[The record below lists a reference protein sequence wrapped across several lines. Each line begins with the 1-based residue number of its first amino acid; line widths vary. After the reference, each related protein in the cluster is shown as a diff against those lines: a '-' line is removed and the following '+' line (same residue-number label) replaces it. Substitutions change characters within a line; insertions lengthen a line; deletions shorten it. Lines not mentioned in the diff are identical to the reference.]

1 MAAGRNRAEQ
11 LSPEQMVARLAP
23 SIERAAA
30 ERSAARDQRR
40 ADFPFMAEMTDLF
53 REAGM
58 DPRPVYARNEKG
70 KEWGT
75 NPDGPV
81 RPVDNRLHTTH
92 GYEQRVVEMAQKW
105 PNKPTDYRARMQR
118 AIKPNAWRVEE

>member
-1 MAAGRNRAEQ
+1 MAAGRDRAEQ

-40 ADFPFMAEMTDLF
+40 ADFPLMAEMTDLF

-58 DPRPVYARNEKG
+58 DPRPVYARNEQG

-75 NPDGPV
+75 NPDGPL
-81 RPVDNRLHTTH
+81 RPVDNRPHTTP
-92 GYEQRVVEMAQKW
+92 GYELRVVEMAQKW
-105 PNKPTDYRARMQR
+105 PNKLTDYRARMQR
-118 AIKPNAWRVEE
+118 AIKPNAWRAD